1 MHPCSGAHL
10 STSSSVMG
18 GAPTAASRS
27 RSATS
32 SCTAIERIGAP
43 PPVPRARGA
52 RAGSARSV
60 TRPGMTPRARA
71 GATSTGSSALQPRT
85 HPPARPQQ
93 HSHRSLA
100 LACGPRPPAARSP
113 PGARGLARGGGHG
126 RERGWMQ
133 GARGHH
139 RGEGESPPAPEY
151 ARTGTRRFPERA
163 AARTAGAAFGDELIV
178 SLIPQPCPSS
188 FVTSPPFPPRIV
200 I

>member
-60 TRPGMTPRARA
+60 TTPGMMPRARA
-71 GATSTGSSALQPRT
+71 GATSLAPAPCSPALDHPSAHNGTHTARSHTRAGRDRPRRAA
-85 HPPARPQQ
+85 HPARAVW
-93 HSHRSLA
+93 R
-100 LACGPRPPAARSP
+100 GAAGTAGRES
-113 PGARGLARGGGHG
+113 GCKKRGGITGG
-126 RERGWMQ
+126 S
-133 GARGHH
+133 
-139 RGEGESPPAPEY
+139 GESPPAPEY
-151 ARTGTRRFPERA
+151 ARTGMRRFPERA

-178 SLIPQPCPSS
+178 SLIPQPSQLVRYFLHCNLM
-188 FVTSPPFPPRIV
+188 
-200 I
+200 